1 MKRSLHAGKT
11 QNGGFSLN
19 LFSDDELHEIH
30 LATLEVLQHTGV
42 FVEHEEAL
50 EVLHGGGAKID
61 KKKKIAKLP
70 PYLVEDS
77 LRSAPEKFVMA
88 GRRPE
93 DDYVVE
99 SNRVGFTNFGEG
111 ILTADL
117 NTGQLREPTKKDV
130 ADSAKIGDFLDEVS
144 VYNRAVGAHDV
155 PADVAPVHNAEAF
168 LNNTTKHCMIGPFSG
183 YNLKQIVKM
192 AAAIQGGEEQLR
204 ERPLVSFHTCPVSPL
219 RLVNDACEIIMES
232 ARSGMMVN
240 IITMAMAGASSS
252 IHLAGTLVDHNA
264 EVLSS
269 VVLNQ
274 LTCKGAPI
282 MYGSSTTAM
291 DLRFAAASVGSPECA
306 MINAA
311 VARLARYN
319 GLPSFVAG
327 G

>member
-1 MKRSLHAGKT
+1 MRRNLYAGKR
-11 QNGGFSLN
+11 QGGGFSLN
-19 LFSDDELHEIH
+19 VFSDDELYDIH
-30 LATLEVLQHTGV
+30 LATLEVLEKTGV
-42 FVEHEEAL
+42 FVENEEAV
-50 EVLHGGGAKID
+50 EILHGGGAVID
-61 KKKKIAKLP
+61 RKNKVAKLP

-77 LRSAPEKFVMA
+77 LRSAPAKFIMS

-93 DDYVVE
+93 DDFVVE
-99 SNRVGFTNFGEG
+99 NNRVGFTNFGEG

-117 NTGQLREPTKKDV
+117 ETGELRDPTKKDV
-130 ADSAKIGDFLDEVS
+130 ADTAKLGDFLSEVD
-144 VYNRAVGAHDV
+144 VYNRAIGAHDV
-155 PADVAPVHNAEAF
+155 PAEVAPVHNAEAF
-168 LNNTTKHCMIGPFSG
+168 FNNTTKHCMVGPFSG
-183 YNLKQIVKM
+183 YQTKQIVKM
-192 AAAIQGGEEQLR
+192 AAAIAGGKDKLR

-219 RLVNDACEIIMES
+219 KLVDDACEIIMES

-240 IITMAMAGASSS
+240 VITMAMAGASSS

-264 EVLSS
+264 ELLASVTLS
-269 VVLNQ
+269 Q

-291 DLRFAAASVGSPECA
+291 DLRFAAATVGSPECA

-327 G
+327 T